1 MVNILRKELIY
12 ALIVM
17 LGTFNFGF
25 NTAYPSPVVPYFQ
38 KEWNIPEAQTTWF
51 NSICSLFAVFGPYI
65 SAFMCNYMGRRM
77 VMCIIAIASAIFWA
91 ILLAMN
97 KDRFA
102 LGIVIRA
109 LCGLTVGANSAM
121 NPLVLVEIAP
131 KDITGFFGNL
141 NQFGLVFAM
150 VWLYIQGVGNPW
162 WSINVSAIVT
172 NVLLAA
178 LIWLIPETRPEVK
191 EEDSDGKPDEGQ
203 KESLFQKKYLGK
215 LFVGIMMMVIQQF
228 SGVNAIITN
237 LDQNFRDVGV
247 EIDSGYASAISVCAQ
262 LFAVFIGGLLID
274 WLGRR
279 ILFCGSCIGC
289 GAFLFLFAC
298 NEQFKWATWL
308 PIVFIFLY
316 MFCFGAA
323 LGPVPWFVIPELFPD
338 SVRSL
343 ASSLISSANWIL
355 SFIVIFVYPS
365 LRGAIGNVWT
375 IVIFGIVCVLGAVYG
390 FFYITEPSKDGETL
404 DWDGGDNI
412 GADEGE
418 KASPEL

>member
-1 MVNILRKELIY
+1 MVNFLRVELLY
-12 ALIVM
+12 ALIIM

-25 NTAYPSPVVPYFQ
+25 NTSYPSPVVPFFQ
-38 KEWNIPEAQTTWF
+38 ESWGIPESQTTWF

-77 VMCIIAIASAIFWA
+77 VICIIAIVSAAFWA
-91 ILLAMN
+91 VLLAMN

-102 LGIVIRA
+102 LGIVFRA
-109 LCGLTVGANSAM
+109 LCGLTVGANSHM
-121 NPLVLVEIAP
+121 NPLVLVEVAP

-162 WSINVSAIVT
+162 WSINISAIVT

-178 LIWLIPETRPEVK
+178 LIWLIPETRPEKKVDEANDK
-191 EEDSDGKPDEGQ
+191 QQEETE

-228 SGVNAIITN
+228 SGVNAILTN
-237 LDQNFRDVGV
+237 LDQNFKDVGV
-247 EIDSGYASAISVCAQ
+247 AIESGYASAISVCAQ

-279 ILFCGSCIGC
+279 PLFCGSCFGC
-289 GAFLFLFAC
+289 GVFLFLFAC
-298 NEQFKWATWL
+298 NEKFQWANWL

-375 IVIFGIVCVLGAVYG
+375 IVIFGIICILGSIYG
-390 FFYITEPSKDGETL
+390 FFFITEPTKDGDTL
-404 DWDGGDNI
+404 DWDPGEDNQVT
-412 GADEGE
+412 
-418 KASPEL
+418 PEL